1 MVEHAAMVELVAMVE
16 RGSEPVMVETT
27 PATVGEPIE
36 PNLADRCMREGA
48 ATVEPAAMGEEGGAY
63 CG

>member
-1 MVEHAAMVELVAMVE
+1 MSEQVDCTPREGATMVEHAAVVEHVAMVE

-36 PNLADRCMREGA
+36 PNLAD
-48 ATVEPAAMGEEGGAY
+48 
-63 CG
+63 